1 MRAAEH
7 LLGAADHVRE
17 RLGQQDPVPGALGHE
32 GALLVDRPQERGEG
46 EQSEDRADQDDR
58 DFGPKRH
65 GRLSVML
72 MAGKGVPRT
81 GREWCRGLMTP
92 PLPLVHLTREPVVRS
107 AGAPPLLLL
116 LHGLRADEGDLIG
129 LAPYLDGRFFIVSA
143 RAPLALGP
151 GMYAWFDVQLNPGN
165 PVINAEQ
172 AESSRQI
179 LIRFIGEVTEA
190 YGTNPLQVYLLGFSQ
205 GAIISLSVL
214 LTRPDLLASVVAM
227 SGRILPEVLPKMA
240 PPEALRGIP
249 VMVVHGVAD
258 PVLPIHHGRAI
269 RERLSAL
276 PVDLTYREYIMG
288 HQVTE
293 KSLADI
299 AAWLRTRL
307 DLVGK
312 RAGAG

>member
-1 MRAAEH
+1 MA
-7 LLGAADHVRE
+7 
-17 RLGQQDPVPGALGHE
+17 
-32 GALLVDRPQERGEG
+32 RP
-46 EQSEDRADQDDR
+46 
-58 DFGPKRH
+58 
-65 GRLSVML
+65 LS
-72 MAGKGVPRT
+72 
-81 GREWCRGLMTP
+81 
-92 PLPLVHLTREPVVRS
+92 LVHLTREPVVRS

-129 LAPYLDGRFFIVSA
+129 IAPYLDGRFFIVSA

-214 LTRPDLLASVVAM
+214 LTRPDLPAGVVAM

-240 PPEALRGIP
+240 APEALRGIP

-258 PVLPIHHGRAI
+258 PVLPVHYGRAI
-269 RERLSAL
+269 RDRLSTL
-276 PVDLTYREYIMG
+276 PVDLTYREYMMG
-288 HQVTE
+288 HQITE
-293 KSLADI
+293 ESLAAV
-299 AAWLRTRL
+299 AAWLRARL
-307 DLVGK
+307 DLGGTSTS
-312 RAGAG
+312 AG